1 MIYKLVCKK
10 SAHFLFAQMA
20 VISSFIQVLIVLGMY
35 NVWKQGHSISGGRGG
50 GEFVSNLVS
59 LFVHEDL
66 GVVIHGSQSGSEGL
80 QKLIAVEIPFLV
92 TLETSA
98 G

>member
-1 MIYKLVCKK
+1 MIYKLVCQK
-10 SAHFLFAQMA
+10 SAHYLSAQMA
-20 VISSFIQVLIVLGMY
+20 VISSFLQVFIVLRMY
-35 NVWKQGHSISGGRGG
+35 NFWKQGHSISGGRGG

-66 GVVIHGSQSGSEGL
+66 GVVIHGSQLGSEGL

>member
-1 MIYKLVCKK
+1 
-10 SAHFLFAQMA
+10 
-20 VISSFIQVLIVLGMY
+20 MY
-35 NVWKQGHSISGGRGG
+35 NFWKQGHSISGGRGG
-50 GEFVSNLVS
+50 GEFVSSLVS